1 MILFDCF
8 AISEPGKAHETSHD
22 FVVLDQEARAFVVAD
37 GISGHPGG
45 AAASKIAVETFL
57 AHLKGKELSGG
68 RAGDVLLQAVLTAD
82 QRVRQAGQADPLV
95 TGMGTT
101 LSALVLSG
109 HDAHVVHV
117 GNSRIYRLRQG
128 ELHRLTVDHTL
139 VAELVRGQHI
149 QPEVVSTHPLRNVLT
164 QSLGAGEWLD
174 PQLLDLDLAHG
185 DLFILVTDG
194 LEKVMDEGR
203 LLALIR
209 EHQTETSEW
218 LCCCLVADAMAHSPT
233 DDLTLAVVKICLRQ
247 GDQGGAS

>member
-1 MILFDCF
+1 VIVVDCF
-8 AISEPGKAHETSHD
+8 AISELGEDHETNDD
-22 FVVLDQEARAFVVAD
+22 FVALDEEVGAFVVAD
-37 GISGHPGG
+37 GIGGRPGG
-45 AAASKIAVETFL
+45 ATASRIAVETFL

-68 RAGDVLLQAVLTAD
+68 RAGDVLLQAVLAAD

-109 HDAHVVHV
+109 HGAHVAHV
-117 GNSRIYRLRQG
+117 GDSRIYLFRQG
-128 ELHRLTVDHTL
+128 ELRRLTVDHTL
-139 VAELVRGQHI
+139 VAELVKGQHI
-149 QPEVVSTHPLRNVLT
+149 RPETASRHPLRNMLT
-164 QSLGAGEWLD
+164 QSLGASESIE
-174 PQLLDLDLAHG
+174 PQLLDLELTHG

-218 LCCCLVADAMAHSPT
+218 LCRYLVADAMEHSPN
-233 DDLTLAVVKICLRQ
+233 DDLTLAVVKICVPQ
-247 GDQGGAS
+247 GDQEGAS